1 MISLSRNI
9 VPEEIQE
16 EGKEVKGFTAA
27 VKDNSFEIQIN
38 VESLAPLLEDSCQ
51 MLAVELRSESR

>member
-9 VPEEIQE
+9 VPDEIQE
-16 EGKEVKGFTAA
+16 EGKLVKGFTAA
-27 VKDNSFEIQIN
+27 AKDNSFEIQIN
-38 VESLAPLLEDSCQ
+38 LVTLAPLLKDSCQ